1 MRSRESF
8 NELEVRFGEVIRAKI
23 GRFHPSK
30 FRNIDSAG
38 LSIDDRAVEEMQLH
52 GLCRIVMLRCV
63 VLVTDV
69 DCDVEFFTQFAL
81 QRCCERFAGLDFPS
95 RKFPQVWKVRVGF
108 APREK
113 DIAVFAN
120 DCSGDNDQV
129 DSNLPRMS
137 IVYDVRSPEPIRARS
152 KRWEPSYLAGLNP

>member
-8 NELEVRFGEVIRAKI
+8 NELEVGFGEVIREKI

-63 VLVTDV
+63 VLVTDL
-69 DCDVEFFTQFAL
+69 DRDVEFFTQFAL
-81 QRCCERFAGLDFPS
+81 
-95 RKFPQVWKVRVGF
+95 
-108 APREK
+108 
-113 DIAVFAN
+113 
-120 DCSGDNDQV
+120 
-129 DSNLPRMS
+129 
-137 IVYDVRSPEPIRARS
+137 
-152 KRWEPSYLAGLNP
+152 